1 VAVGWKTWHDGVVPS
16 PTFTGGCSTEK
27 RERGREKEFGQRSY
41 LEWSSTGVGFGRWWR
56 SSDWNSE
63 AGSLWGSGAWASWRA
78 RVIGELGA
86 ATVLREVD
94 CERGKWGRGR
104 E

>member
-1 VAVGWKTWHDGVVPS
+1 LITCDDKYRTQI
-16 PTFTGGCSTEK
+16 TEII
-27 RERGREKEFGQRSY
+27 SI
-41 LEWSSTGVGFGRWWR
+41 LIIALLSIT

-63 AGSLWGSGAWASWRA
+63 AGSLWGSGAWASWRV

-94 CERGKWGRGR
+94 CERGKWGRGSR
-104 E
+104 CARGSKGDGVMVVV